1 MLYLTLNPNKPGEL
15 DRLSAITSLLVRYH
29 SPGCGHCVAMKEEWA
44 ALKNHKKLKDKD
56 ITVIDVES
64 SLTPQIKHKSAR
76 LPESQGVPTIV
87 FIQGDKVKEHK
98 GAREADAM
106 ADFAIEQMGQSGGG
120 KRKGTKRKSRKKS
133 KKIHS
138 IKRKPIIKGTRNI
151 RNKRLIVK
159 KKRKTTKRR
168 RNKRKGKK
176 RTNRRKIKRGGMNQ
190 EDEDDEI
197 AQLVRVNEMERPDRD
212 ENEEQDEEDQ
222 LVRVRFGRLPNP
234 IFENEIEDNP
244 PNSSS
249 SAATSS
255 SSALGAVK
263 VRKKRG
269 GYDVKL
275 ALPPEPR
282 AIPEMPNQHAAEE
295 RERERQQQE
304 ARRGRRAVRLVQEH
318 FAEQYPLLAARAQR
332 PVEINTSSEE
342 QPSCNVA
349 GCTTMGGRKKT
360 RKRKKGRSKGGTA
373 SGTRAQKE
381 AAKDFVKVE
390 AARQR
395 ARVQAQI
402 AKENA
407 DLKADEEAEEAENRK
422 QCTVMGGRKKTKK
435 RKKRRS
441 KKYN

>member
-120 KRKGTKRKSRKKS
+120 KRKHAKRKSRKRS
-133 KKIHS
+133 KKIKA
-138 IKRKPIIKGTRNI
+138 IKRKPVIKGTRNI

-159 KKRKTTKRR
+159 KKRKTTKKR
-168 RNKRKGKK
+168 RNKRKGKR
-176 RTNRRKIKRGGMNQ
+176 RTNRRKTKKGGMN
-190 EDEDDEI
+190 DDEI
-197 AQLVRVNEMERPDRD
+197 PPRLVRVNADRPHEEHDGNED
-212 ENEEQDEEDQ
+212 E
-222 LVRVRFGRLPNP
+222 LVRVRFGRLPN
-234 IFENEIEDNP
+234 FENINEIEDNP
-244 PNSSS
+244 APTSSS

-255 SSALGAVK
+255 SSASNAV
-263 VRKKRG
+263 VKKKG
-269 GYDVKL
+269 GRPITPK
-275 ALPPEPR
+275 PPTVH
-282 AIPEMPNQHAAEE
+282 EMLNQRVADEAEE
-295 RERERQQQE
+295 RDRQIESRRHRHFNRLQQE
-304 ARRGRRAVRLVQEH
+304 RVINR
-318 FAEQYPLLAARAQR
+318 PL
-332 PVEINTSSEE
+332 EE
-342 QPSCNVA
+342 QSSCNVA

-360 RKRKKGRSKGGTA
+360 RKRKK
-373 SGTRAQKE
+373 
-381 AAKDFVKVE
+381 
-390 AARQR
+390 
-395 ARVQAQI
+395 
-402 AKENA
+402 
-407 DLKADEEAEEAENRK
+407 
-422 QCTVMGGRKKTKK
+422 
-435 RKKRRS
+435 RRS

>member
-106 ADFAIEQMGQSGGG
+106 ANFAIEQMGQSGGG

-151 RNKRLIVK
+151 RNKRLLVK
-159 KKRKTTKRR
+159 KKKRRTIKRR
-168 RNKRKGKK
+168 RNKRKGKR
-176 RTNRRKIKRGGMNQ
+176 RTNRRKTKKGGMNQ
-190 EDEDDEI
+190 EDEDDELVRVAVPGDDEI
-197 AQLVRVNEMERPDRD
+197 AQLVRVNAMERPDRD

-222 LVRVRFGRLPNP
+222 LVRVRFGRLPPPN
-234 IFENEIEDNP
+234 FENLNEIEDNP

-255 SSALGAVK
+255 SSALGAVT
-263 VRKKRG
+263 VRRKRG
-269 GYDVKL
+269 GRPITPK
-275 ALPPEPR
+275 PPTVND
-282 AIPEMPNQHAAEE
+282 MLNQHVADEAEE
-295 RERERQQQE
+295 RDRQIESRRHRHFNRLQQE
-304 ARRGRRAVRLVQEH
+304 RV
-318 FAEQYPLLAARAQR
+318 F
-332 PVEINTSSEE
+332 NTSSEE
-342 QPSCNVA
+342 QSSCNVA
-349 GCTTMGGRKKT
+349 GCTVMGGRKKT
-360 RKRKKGRSKGGTA
+360 RKRKKRRSKRGGTA
-373 SGTRAQKE
+373 GTRGQKK
-381 AAKDFVKVE
+381 AAKGFTEVE
-390 AARQR
+390 DNRLRVAAEQAAERR
-395 ARVQAQI
+395 QAQI

-407 DLKADEEAEEAENRK
+407 DLKADEEAENRK

>member
-56 ITVIDVES
+56 ITVIDVDS
-64 SLTPQIKHKSAR
+64 SLTSQIKHKSAR

-120 KRKGTKRKSRKKS
+120 KRKHAKRKSRKKS
-133 KKIHS
+133 KKIKA
-138 IKRKPIIKGTRNI
+138 IKRKPVIKGTRNI

-168 RNKRKGKK
+168 RNKRKGK
-176 RTNRRKIKRGGMNQ
+176 RTNRRKTKKGGMNN
-190 EDEDDEI
+190 DEI
-197 AQLVRVNEMERPDRD
+197 PPRLVRVNADRP
-212 ENEEQDEEDQ
+212 DEEDDGNEDE
-222 LVRVRFGRLPNP
+222 LIRVRFERLDNY
-234 IFENEIEDNP
+234 ENLNEIEDNP

-255 SSALGAVK
+255 SSALGAVT
-263 VRKKRG
+263 VRTKKG
-269 GYDVKL
+269 GRPITPKRPTVHDML
-275 ALPPEPR
+275 
-282 AIPEMPNQHAAEE
+282 NQHVADEAEE
-295 RERERQQQE
+295 RDRQIESRRHRHFNRLQQE
-304 ARRGRRAVRLVQEH
+304 RV
-318 FAEQYPLLAARAQR
+318 F
-332 PVEINTSSEE
+332 NTSSE
-342 QPSCNVA
+342 QQSCNVA
-349 GCTTMGGRKKT
+349 GCTVMGGRKKT
-360 RKRKKGRSKGGTA
+360 RKRKKRRSKRGGTA
-373 SGTRAQKE
+373 GTRAQKE
-381 AAKDFVKVE
+381 AAKGFTEVE
-390 AARQR
+390 DNRLRVAAEQAAERR
-395 ARVQAQI
+395 QAQI

-407 DLKADEEAEEAENRK
+407 DLKADEKRKQEEENQ

>member
-106 ADFAIEQMGQSGGG
+106 ANFAIEQMGQSGGG

-168 RNKRKGKK
+168 RNKRKGKR
-176 RTNRRKIKRGGMNQ
+176 RTNRRKIKKGGMNQ
-190 EDEDDEI
+190 EDEDDE
-197 AQLVRVNEMERPDRD
+197 LVRVAVPRD

-234 IFENEIEDNP
+234 NFENEIEDNP
-244 PNSSS
+244 PTSSS

-255 SSALGAVK
+255 SSALNEVK
-263 VRKKRG
+263 VRGRNKRG

-282 AIPEMPNQHAAEE
+282 AIPEMPNQDAVEE

-349 GCTTMGGRKKT
+349 GCTVMGGRKKT

-373 SGTRAQKE
+373 LTRGQEE

-390 AARQR
+390 AARRQ

-402 AKENA
+402 AREKAQRE
-407 DLKADEEAEEAENRK
+407 ADEKRKQEEDRK